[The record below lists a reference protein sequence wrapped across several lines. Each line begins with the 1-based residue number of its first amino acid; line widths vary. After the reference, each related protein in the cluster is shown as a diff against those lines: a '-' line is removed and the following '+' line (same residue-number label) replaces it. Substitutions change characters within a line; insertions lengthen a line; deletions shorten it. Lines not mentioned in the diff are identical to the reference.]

1 MLSRRNALKAG
12 VTTGMVGGAGLLVP
26 YLPHAAADTSGTADA
41 GTPGPTATGTVPP
54 AVIPQFAV
62 PLTVPP
68 VLSPTS
74 TSATTDYYTV
84 TMQKAYTTIVPGT
97 KTEVY
102 TYNGSFPGP
111 TIKARFQRRV
121 VVKQINNLGTPVSV
135 HLHGGNVP
143 QDSDGSPMNLIAPG
157 GARNYTYPNDQ
168 DNATLWIHD
177 HAHHMES
184 ENVYRGLTSLYLL
197 CDDLERSLPLPGG
210 EYDVPL
216 ILRDGRFGANGQ
228 LIYELDDHLLRNTIL
243 VNGRPWPYFQVA
255 ARKYRFRILNG
266 SNSRIFSLALSD
278 GTSFVQIGSDGG
290 LLEKPNA
297 TANLMLS
304 PGERADVVIDF
315 SRYPI
320 GTRLVLTNPGMPG
333 PPEIGQVLRFDVT
346 RTAPDPSEV
355 PDRLGELAAPQ
366 LATVNRSFVL
376 RMDEDGRPNAAAYI
390 NDKTYDANRID
401 TQIAWGTTEVWTVS
415 NANQYAP
422 HNFHLHQ
429 VQFRVL
435 ERNGKAPDPSEGGL
449 KDTVRLFPG
458 EAVKLLITFDSYE
471 GVYPYHCHLFDHG
484 AMGMMGNMQIS

>member
-1 MLSRRNALKAG
+1 M
-12 VTTGMVGGAGLLVP
+12 TTGLVGGAGLLVP
-26 YLPHAAADTSGTADA
+26 YLPHAAADTTGTTAM
-41 GTPGPTATGTVPP
+41 PTATGAAPP
-54 AVIPQFAV
+54 AVIPQFGV
-62 PLTVPP
+62 PLTIPP

-84 TMQKAYTTIVPGT
+84 TMQKAYTEIVPGT

-111 TIKARFQRRV
+111 TIKARFQRRAV
-121 VVKQINNLGTPVSV
+121 IKQINNLDSSVSV

-143 QDSDGSPMNLIAPG
+143 QDSDGSPMNLIDPG
-157 GARNYTYPNDQ
+157 GAKNYTYPNDQ

-197 CDDLERSLPLPGG
+197 SDDLERSLPLPSA

-216 ILRDGRFGANGQ
+216 ILRDGRFDATGK
-228 LIYELDDHLLRNTIL
+228 LVYELDDHTQRNTIL

-255 ARKYRFRILNG
+255 ARKYRFRILNA
-266 SNSRIFSLALSD
+266 SNSRIFSLKLSD
-278 GTSFVQIGSDGG
+278 NTSFIQIGSDGG
-290 LLEKPNA
+290 LLEKPYT

-304 PGERADVVIDF
+304 PGERAEVVIDF
-315 SRYPI
+315 SGYPL
-320 GTRLVLTNPGMPG
+320 GTQLVLTNPGMPG
-333 PPEIGQVLRFDVT
+333 TPETGQVMRFDVT
-346 RTAPDPSEV
+346 RTAVDRSSV
-355 PDRLGELAAPQ
+355 PDSLGELAPPQ
-366 LATVNRSFVL
+366 TATVNRTFVL
-376 RMDEDGRPNAAAYI
+376 RMDEDGRQGAAAYI

-401 TQIAWGTTEVWTVS
+401 TRIDWGTTELWTVT

-435 ERNGKAPDPSEGGL
+435 ERNGKAPTPDEGGL

-458 EAVKLLITFDSYE
+458 ESVKLLITFDSYE
-471 GVYPYHCHLFDHG
+471 GTYPYHCHLFDHG
-484 AMGMMGNMQIS
+484 AMGMMGNMQMG